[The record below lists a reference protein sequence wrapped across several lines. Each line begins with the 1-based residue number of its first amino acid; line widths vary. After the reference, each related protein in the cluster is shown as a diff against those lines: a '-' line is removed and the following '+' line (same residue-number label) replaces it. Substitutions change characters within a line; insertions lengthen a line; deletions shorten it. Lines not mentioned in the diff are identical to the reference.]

1 MIDSKTNYNA
11 VGLAAAVTFSLLG
24 IFLASGFIFT
34 SDNPFTKAAMLIGG
48 LLLVVGTIQ
57 PRRMLYVM
65 VPITFY
71 LDEVKRLLVVIGRT
85 GIDDVTAV
93 LAIAPLASIG
103 ILIGC
108 VIQRI
113 FFRKRGG
120 LVERMVIFSACT
132 AFVAFGGM
140 EAFTAGSLV
149 YGLKTVANSTVYF
162 LLPWAVLQ
170 CFTTREQVE
179 RFLKF
184 CVFTGV
190 PVALYGIWQFFMGL
204 SDFEITYLKS
214 GLTIIADPTFND
226 VRPRPFS
233 TLSSP
238 HAYSSV
244 MAFMFVLSYRL
255 GAPGGARSLWSA
267 VSRFFFALFIRIIP
281 FGEAGRRNWIEMF
294 IARIYLVALLL
305 SMTRG
310 ATLAGFAMIVAARLF
325 RSKTGTG
332 VVYLLCTVTLAGLV
346 LFAEPILNSLDK
358 LQSYLPMGSGWQ
370 EQAFRLGTI
379 SDRLK
384 GYQNIITN
392 PGAWP
397 LVANPLKYRTD
408 ELVYGDTNY
417 SHDLVSQMILRL
429 GIIPVILCV
438 LAAIYLLS
446 RAHSAIL
453 RLLGTRGGIRP
464 LAAQIMSMLV
474 IFLLS
479 QSGGAGMTV
488 FPMNFWIGIFT
499 GLLAVICVRLGDAV
513 PAESARKGL
522 RLTAPALAGGR

>member
-11 VGLAAAVTFSLLG
+11 VGLAAAVTFSLIG

-113 FFRKRGG
+113 FFRKRGKP
-120 LVERMVIFSACT
+120 VERLVFIAAGASFIG
-132 AFVAFGGM
+132 FGGM

-233 TLSSP
+233 SLGSSHSYSNVMMFMLALSVHFTAAS
-238 HAYSSV
+238 AK
-244 MAFMFVLSYRL
+244 
-255 GAPGGARSLWSA
+255 GRSRAQA
-267 VSRFFFALFIRIIP
+267 VAVVC
-281 FGEAGRRNWIEMF
+281 
-294 IARIYLVALLL
+294 IYTVALLL
-305 SMTRG
+305 SMGRG
-310 ATLAGFAMIVAARLF
+310 AVFAGLGMVAFARLF
-325 RSKTGTG
+325 RTGKG
-332 VVYLLCTVTLAGLV
+332 VLMAYSFSAVIMGGMI
-346 LFAEPILNSLDK
+346 LFAQQLQDSMDK
-358 LQSYLPMGSGWQ
+358 LQSLLPSNSDWQ
-370 EQAFRLGTI
+370 VQAFRLGTF
-379 SDRLK
+379 SDRLM
-384 GYQNIITN
+384 GYQNVLTN
-392 PGAWP
+392 PSSWP
-397 LVANPLKYRTD
+397 LVANPLKFRITD
-408 ELVYGDTNY
+408 STYGDVEF
-417 SHDLVSQMILRL
+417 SHDIFSQMILRMGAVPVFMGGL
-429 GIIPVILCV
+429 VAIYFLWRAHRSVLELPTGKDGIRT
-438 LAAIYLLS
+438 LAARLM
-446 RAHSAIL
+446 AI
-453 RLLGTRGGIRP
+453 
-464 LAAQIMSMLV
+464 V
-474 IFLLS
+474 VVFLLS
-479 QSGGAGMTV
+479 HAAGSGITV
-488 FPMNFWIGIFT
+488 FPMNFWTGIFT

-513 PAESARKGL
+513 SAESARKGL
-522 RLTAPALAGGR
+522 RFTAPALAGGR